1 MGTLLILLA
10 ILIHQGEGMIV
21 KHYGNKY
28 GSGGMFFNAVICL
41 FSMLF
46 FILTDKNGFYFPP
59 MLFAFGLV
67 SCLMYAA
74 GFGFMYLALQCGS
87 YALTRLIASM
97 SGIIAILYG
106 IVFLEEPA
114 GWLTYLAI
122 GLVFLSVILMNYR
135 KKEQGEKKGFSL
147 KWLIYVFDTYRE
159 IARRAAEQIR
169 PNDIVYL
176 TGGSFGYIMLSFLP
190 RDFSYTVVVNSVD
203 IGKELRDFENLEV
216 YIAGGKM
223 RRSGSLVDSL
233 ATEFI
238 SRLHFDLCF
247 ITGAGLTGEFGLS
260 NGTDETAAFQRTVIK
275 NSRKKI
281 LLMPGVKI
289 GVDSFI
295 KVCDAEVFDMVITDW
310 ECVEE
315 HISALEDKG
324 LQVCVVEEPT

>member
-114 GWLTYLAI
+114 GWLSYLAI

-147 KWLIYVFDTYRE
+147 KWLIYVLITALSNGL
-159 IARRAAEQIR
+159 IAVLTRMQQLHF
-169 PNDIVYL
+169 NDACSNEFKILSLGGACIALVIIGLFTDKGRFRQTLRQGTLHGTLAGLLNGANNYLTMTVYL
-176 TGGSFGYIMLSFLP
+176 FIP
-190 RDFSYTVVVNSVD
+190 
-203 IGKELRDFENLEV
+203 I
-216 YIAGGKM
+216 
-223 RRSGSLVDSL
+223 SL
-233 ATEFI
+233 AT
-238 SRLHFDLCF
+238 SLR
-247 ITGAGLTGEFGLS
+247 TGLEILASFAVSVLIYR
-260 NGTDETAAFQRTVIK
+260 ETFTRRQV
-275 NSRKKI
+275 
-281 LLMPGVKI
+281 
-289 GVDSFI
+289 
-295 KVCDAEVFDMVITDW
+295 
-310 ECVEE
+310 
-315 HISALEDKG
+315 ISALIG
-324 LQVCVVEEPT
+324 IVALVLLQIA

>member
-147 KWLIYVFDTYRE
+147 KWLIYVLITALSNGL
-159 IARRAAEQIR
+159 IAVLTRMQQLHF
-169 PNDIVYL
+169 NDACSNEFKILSLGGACIALVIIGLFTDKGRFRQTLRQGTLHGTLAGLLNGANNYLTMTVYL
-176 TGGSFGYIMLSFLP
+176 FIP
-190 RDFSYTVVVNSVD
+190 
-203 IGKELRDFENLEV
+203 I
-216 YIAGGKM
+216 
-223 RRSGSLVDSL
+223 SL
-233 ATEFI
+233 AT
-238 SRLHFDLCF
+238 SLR
-247 ITGAGLTGEFGLS
+247 TGLEILASFAVSVLIYR
-260 NGTDETAAFQRTVIK
+260 ETFTRRQV
-275 NSRKKI
+275 
-281 LLMPGVKI
+281 
-289 GVDSFI
+289 
-295 KVCDAEVFDMVITDW
+295 
-310 ECVEE
+310 
-315 HISALEDKG
+315 ISALIG
-324 LQVCVVEEPT
+324 IVALVLLQIA

>member
-10 ILIHQGEGMIV
+10 ILIHQGAGMIV

-46 FILTDKNGFYFPP
+46 FILTDKNGLYFPP

-135 KKEQGEKKGFSL
+135 KKEQREKKGFSL
-147 KWLIYVFDTYRE
+147 KWLIYVLITALSNGL
-159 IARRAAEQIR
+159 IAVLTRMQQLHF
-169 PNDIVYL
+169 NDACSNEFKILSLGGACIALVIIGLFTDKGRFRQTLRQGTLHGTLAGLLNGANNYLTMTVYL
-176 TGGSFGYIMLSFLP
+176 FIP
-190 RDFSYTVVVNSVD
+190 
-203 IGKELRDFENLEV
+203 I
-216 YIAGGKM
+216 
-223 RRSGSLVDSL
+223 SL
-233 ATEFI
+233 AT
-238 SRLHFDLCF
+238 SLR
-247 ITGAGLTGEFGLS
+247 TGLEILASFAVSVLIYR
-260 NGTDETAAFQRTVIK
+260 ETFTRRQV
-275 NSRKKI
+275 
-281 LLMPGVKI
+281 
-289 GVDSFI
+289 
-295 KVCDAEVFDMVITDW
+295 
-310 ECVEE
+310 
-315 HISALEDKG
+315 ISALIG
-324 LQVCVVEEPT
+324 IVALVLLQIS

>member
-46 FILTDKNGFYFPP
+46 FILTDKNGLYFPP
-59 MLFAFGLV
+59 TLFAFGLV

-114 GWLTYLAI
+114 GGLTYLAI

-147 KWLIYVFDTYRE
+147 KWLIYVLITALSNGL
-159 IARRAAEQIR
+159 IAVLTRMQQLYF
-169 PNDIVYL
+169 NDACSNEFKILSLGGACIALVIIGLFTDKGRFRQTLRQGTLHGTLAGLLNGANNYLTMTVYL
-176 TGGSFGYIMLSFLP
+176 FIP
-190 RDFSYTVVVNSVD
+190 
-203 IGKELRDFENLEV
+203 I
-216 YIAGGKM
+216 
-223 RRSGSLVDSL
+223 SL
-233 ATEFI
+233 AT
-238 SRLHFDLCF
+238 SLR
-247 ITGAGLTGEFGLS
+247 TGLEILASFAVSVLIYR
-260 NGTDETAAFQRTVIK
+260 ETFTRRQV
-275 NSRKKI
+275 
-281 LLMPGVKI
+281 
-289 GVDSFI
+289 
-295 KVCDAEVFDMVITDW
+295 
-310 ECVEE
+310 
-315 HISALEDKG
+315 ISALIG
-324 LQVCVVEEPT
+324 IVALVLLQIA

>member
-147 KWLIYVFDTYRE
+147 KWLIYVLITALSNGL
-159 IARRAAEQIR
+159 IAVLTRMQQLYF
-169 PNDIVYL
+169 NDACSNEFKILSLGGACIALVIIGLFTDKGRFRQTLRQGTLHGTLAGLLNGANNYLTMTVYL
-176 TGGSFGYIMLSFLP
+176 FIP
-190 RDFSYTVVVNSVD
+190 
-203 IGKELRDFENLEV
+203 I
-216 YIAGGKM
+216 
-223 RRSGSLVDSL
+223 SL
-233 ATEFI
+233 AT
-238 SRLHFDLCF
+238 SLR
-247 ITGAGLTGEFGLS
+247 TGLEILASFAVSVLIYR
-260 NGTDETAAFQRTVIK
+260 ETFTRRQV
-275 NSRKKI
+275 
-281 LLMPGVKI
+281 
-289 GVDSFI
+289 
-295 KVCDAEVFDMVITDW
+295 
-310 ECVEE
+310 
-315 HISALEDKG
+315 ISALIG
-324 LQVCVVEEPT
+324 IVALVLLQIS

>member
-122 GLVFLSVILMNYR
+122 GLVFLSVILMNGR

-147 KWLIYVFDTYRE
+147 KWLIYVIITALSNGL
-159 IARRAAEQIR
+159 IAVLTRMQQLYF
-169 PNDIVYL
+169 NDACSNEFKILSLGGACIALVIIGLFTDKGRFRQTLRQGTLHGTLAGLLNGANNYLTMTVYL
-176 TGGSFGYIMLSFLP
+176 FIP
-190 RDFSYTVVVNSVD
+190 
-203 IGKELRDFENLEV
+203 I
-216 YIAGGKM
+216 
-223 RRSGSLVDSL
+223 SL
-233 ATEFI
+233 AT
-238 SRLHFDLCF
+238 SLR
-247 ITGAGLTGEFGLS
+247 TGLEILASFAVSVLIYR
-260 NGTDETAAFQRTVIK
+260 ETFTRRQ
-275 NSRKKI
+275 
-281 LLMPGVKI
+281 
-289 GVDSFI
+289 
-295 KVCDAEVFDMVITDW
+295 VF
-310 ECVEE
+310 
-315 HISALEDKG
+315 SALIG
-324 LQVCVVEEPT
+324 IVALVLLQIA

>member
-106 IVFLEEPA
+106 IVFLEEPV

-147 KWLIYVFDTYRE
+147 KWLIYVLITALSNGL
-159 IARRAAEQIR
+159 IAVLTRMQQIYF
-169 PNDIVYL
+169 NDACSNEFKILSLGGACIALVIIGLFTDKGRFRQTLRQGTLHGTLAGLLNGANNYLTMTVYL
-176 TGGSFGYIMLSFLP
+176 FIP
-190 RDFSYTVVVNSVD
+190 
-203 IGKELRDFENLEV
+203 I
-216 YIAGGKM
+216 
-223 RRSGSLVDSL
+223 SL
-233 ATEFI
+233 AT
-238 SRLHFDLCF
+238 SLR
-247 ITGAGLTGEFGLS
+247 TGLEILASFAVSVLIYR
-260 NGTDETAAFQRTVIK
+260 ETFTRRQV
-275 NSRKKI
+275 
-281 LLMPGVKI
+281 
-289 GVDSFI
+289 
-295 KVCDAEVFDMVITDW
+295 
-310 ECVEE
+310 
-315 HISALEDKG
+315 ISALIG
-324 LQVCVVEEPT
+324 IVALVLLQIA

>member
-106 IVFLEEPA
+106 IVFLKEPA

-147 KWLIYVFDTYRE
+147 KWLIYVLITALSNGL
-159 IARRAAEQIR
+159 IAVLTRMQQLYF
-169 PNDIVYL
+169 NDACSNEFKILSLGGACIALVIIGLFTDKGRFRQTLRQGTLHGTLAGLLNGANNYLTMTVYL
-176 TGGSFGYIMLSFLP
+176 FIP
-190 RDFSYTVVVNSVD
+190 
-203 IGKELRDFENLEV
+203 I
-216 YIAGGKM
+216 
-223 RRSGSLVDSL
+223 SL
-233 ATEFI
+233 AT
-238 SRLHFDLCF
+238 SLR
-247 ITGAGLTGEFGLS
+247 TGLEILASFAVSVLIYR
-260 NGTDETAAFQRTVIK
+260 ETFTRRQV
-275 NSRKKI
+275 
-281 LLMPGVKI
+281 
-289 GVDSFI
+289 
-295 KVCDAEVFDMVITDW
+295 
-310 ECVEE
+310 
-315 HISALEDKG
+315 ISALIG
-324 LQVCVVEEPT
+324 IVALVLLQIA

>member
-46 FILTDKNGFYFPP
+46 FILTDKNGLYFPP

-147 KWLIYVFDTYRE
+147 KWLIYVLITALSNGL
-159 IARRAAEQIR
+159 IAVLTRMQQLYI
-169 PNDIVYL
+169 NDACSNEFKILSLGGACIALVIIGLFTDKGRFRQTLRQGTLHGTLAGLLNGANNYLTMTVYL
-176 TGGSFGYIMLSFLP
+176 FIP
-190 RDFSYTVVVNSVD
+190 
-203 IGKELRDFENLEV
+203 I
-216 YIAGGKM
+216 
-223 RRSGSLVDSL
+223 SL
-233 ATEFI
+233 AT
-238 SRLHFDLCF
+238 SLR
-247 ITGAGLTGEFGLS
+247 TGLEILASFAVSVLIYR
-260 NGTDETAAFQRTVIK
+260 ETFTRRQV
-275 NSRKKI
+275 
-281 LLMPGVKI
+281 
-289 GVDSFI
+289 
-295 KVCDAEVFDMVITDW
+295 
-310 ECVEE
+310 
-315 HISALEDKG
+315 ISALIG
-324 LQVCVVEEPT
+324 IVALVLLQIA

>member
-46 FILTDKNGFYFPP
+46 FILTDKNGLYFPP
-59 MLFAFGLV
+59 TLFAFGLV

-135 KKEQGEKKGFSL
+135 KKEQGEKRGFSL
-147 KWLIYVFDTYRE
+147 KWLIYVLITALSNGL
-159 IARRAAEQIR
+159 IAVLTRMQQLYF
-169 PNDIVYL
+169 NDACSNEFKILSLGGACIALVIIGLFTDKGRFRQTLRQGTLHGTLAGLLNGANNYLTMTVYL
-176 TGGSFGYIMLSFLP
+176 FIP
-190 RDFSYTVVVNSVD
+190 
-203 IGKELRDFENLEV
+203 I
-216 YIAGGKM
+216 
-223 RRSGSLVDSL
+223 SL
-233 ATEFI
+233 AT
-238 SRLHFDLCF
+238 SLR
-247 ITGAGLTGEFGLS
+247 TGLEILASFAVSVLIYR
-260 NGTDETAAFQRTVIK
+260 ETFTRRQV
-275 NSRKKI
+275 
-281 LLMPGVKI
+281 
-289 GVDSFI
+289 
-295 KVCDAEVFDMVITDW
+295 
-310 ECVEE
+310 
-315 HISALEDKG
+315 ISALIG
-324 LQVCVVEEPT
+324 IVALVLLQIA

>member
-147 KWLIYVFDTYRE
+147 KWLIYVLITALSNGL
-159 IARRAAEQIR
+159 IAVLTRMQQLHF
-169 PNDIVYL
+169 NDACSNEFKILSLGGACIALVIIGLFTDKGRLRQTLRQGTLHGTLAGLLNGANNYLTMTVYL
-176 TGGSFGYIMLSFLP
+176 FIP
-190 RDFSYTVVVNSVD
+190 
-203 IGKELRDFENLEV
+203 I
-216 YIAGGKM
+216 
-223 RRSGSLVDSL
+223 SL
-233 ATEFI
+233 AT
-238 SRLHFDLCF
+238 SLR
-247 ITGAGLTGEFGLS
+247 TGLEILASFAVSVLIYR
-260 NGTDETAAFQRTVIK
+260 ETFTRRQ
-275 NSRKKI
+275 
-281 LLMPGVKI
+281 
-289 GVDSFI
+289 
-295 KVCDAEVFDMVITDW
+295 VF
-310 ECVEE
+310 
-315 HISALEDKG
+315 SALIG
-324 LQVCVVEEPT
+324 IVALVLLQIS

>member
-147 KWLIYVFDTYRE
+147 KWLIYVLITALSNGL
-159 IARRAAEQIR
+159 IAVLTRMQQLYF
-169 PNDIVYL
+169 NDACSNEFKILSLGGACIALVIIGLFTDKGRFRQTLRQGTLHGTLAGLLNGANNYLTMTVYL
-176 TGGSFGYIMLSFLP
+176 FIP
-190 RDFSYTVVVNSVD
+190 
-203 IGKELRDFENLEV
+203 I
-216 YIAGGKM
+216 
-223 RRSGSLVDSL
+223 SL
-233 ATEFI
+233 AT
-238 SRLHFDLCF
+238 SLR
-247 ITGAGLTGEFGLS
+247 TGLEILASFAVSVLIYR
-260 NGTDETAAFQRTVIK
+260 ETFTRRQV
-275 NSRKKI
+275 
-281 LLMPGVKI
+281 
-289 GVDSFI
+289 
-295 KVCDAEVFDMVITDW
+295 
-310 ECVEE
+310 
-315 HISALEDKG
+315 ISALIG
-324 LQVCVVEEPT
+324 IVALVLLQIA